1 MTPLEASLRR
11 VRRIQRAIWI
21 GLIFIFAG
29 WAAVLLVGLRAFWKW
44 T

>member
-1 MTPLEASLRR
+1 MTPFEASLQR

-21 GLIFIFAG
+21 GLIFIIAG
-29 WAAVLLVGLRAFWKW
+29 WAAVLFAGLRAFWKW